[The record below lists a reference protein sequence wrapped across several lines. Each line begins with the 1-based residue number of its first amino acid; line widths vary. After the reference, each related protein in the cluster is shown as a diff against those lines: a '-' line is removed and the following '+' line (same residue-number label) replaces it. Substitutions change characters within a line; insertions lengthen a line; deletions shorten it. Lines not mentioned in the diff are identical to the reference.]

1 MVVPALPSLTP
12 KYDPQDASL
21 KQRGAKLYNAPA
33 RKVQA
38 IPTHYMKRQSRLK
51 RLFGRLTLI
60 NVMLIFAF
68 LVMLGTVYAWKV
80 ALSSR
85 LDAQTQ
91 AAKLLYEENMSLEVE
106 LNQLRSF
113 QNIQTQMAKV
123 PHLVAAKEKYQVPS
137 TPNDWDQPIL
147 LGQERLTRHPVY
159 KPFSGF

>member
-1 MVVPALPSLTP
+1 MVAPALPSFTP
-12 KYDPQDASL
+12 KHDPQDAAP
-21 KQRGAKLYNAPA
+21 KGKGTTPFDFPA

-60 NVMLIFAF
+60 NVVLIFAF

-91 AAKLLYEENMSLEVE
+91 AAKLLYEENMNLEVE

-147 LGQERLTRHPVY
+147 LGQERLIRHPTY
-159 KPFSGF
+159 TPFAGF